1 MTRREFSLVLRC
13 WGSGGGALR
22 ARMVGWCEPVCAQG
36 QDGLRGHGRSDRVQV
51 RWCAPDRGAPGLS
64 PRRDGAG
71 GPAGGRSAED
81 RRLAGP
87 GAAGPG
93 VPGTGT
99 GTHQS
104 GQDHGGVQA
113 LQVVVGGPARRL
125 QASGAG

>member
-1 MTRREFSLVLRC
+1 MRGLGCALT
-13 WGSGGGALR
+13 WGQES
-22 ARMVGWCEPVCAQG
+22 VPAQG
-36 QDGLRGHGRSDRVQV
+36 QDSLRGHGRSDRVQV

-93 VPGTGT
+93 VPGAGT
-99 GTHQS
+99 GTHRP
-104 GQDHGGVQA
+104 GYYHGGVQA

-125 QASGAG
+125 PASGPG

>member
-1 MTRREFSLVLRC
+1 MRGLGCALT
-13 WGSGGGALR
+13 WGQES
-22 ARMVGWCEPVCAQG
+22 VPAQG
-36 QDGLRGHGRSDRVQV
+36 QDSLRGHGRSDRVQV
-51 RWCAPDRGAPGLS
+51 RWCAPDRGAPGIS

-71 GPAGGRSAED
+71 GPAGGRTAED

-93 VPGTGT
+93 VPGTDT

-125 QASGAG
+125 PASGPG